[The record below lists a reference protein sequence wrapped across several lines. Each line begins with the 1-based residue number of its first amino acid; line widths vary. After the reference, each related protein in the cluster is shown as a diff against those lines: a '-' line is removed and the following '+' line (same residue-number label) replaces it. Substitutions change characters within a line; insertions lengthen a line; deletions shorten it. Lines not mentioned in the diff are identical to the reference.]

1 MRRRGPRR
9 GPGTSR
15 TRRLS
20 RSLTHVVVPKPPVN
34 PGASARQ
41 MSGFVDAMRLLGM
54 YRTDTMGFL
63 AEVPSLESRNRGST
77 HATNALFESLYLAHR
92 EAVLRYLRVRAG
104 DADSLDL
111 AALTFERA
119 LRTIAAGGSV
129 NLGWLLRT
137 ARNAAIDAGRRQRTR
152 LLLETIVARLGP
164 DTGPSPELQ
173 VVAEETASTV
183 RRAVNALPSAQREAI
198 ALRYAGGLSARE
210 IGGVLGKSE
219 AASQKLITRGLE
231 RLRENLHDQT

>member
-1 MRRRGPRR
+1 
-9 GPGTSR
+9 
-15 TRRLS
+15 
-20 RSLTHVVVPKPPVN
+20 
-34 PGASARQ
+34 
-41 MSGFVDAMRLLGM
+41 MSGSIDVVRLLGM
-54 YRTDTMGFL
+54 DRTDTIGML
-63 AEVPSLESRNRGST
+63 DEVQSLETRDRRRER
-77 HATNALFESLYLAHR
+77 ATNASFEPLYVAHR
-92 EAVLRYLRVRAG
+92 EAVLRYLRVRAR

-119 LRTIAAGGSV
+119 FRTIAAGGAV

-164 DTGPSPELQ
+164 EVVPSPELQ
-173 VVAEETASTV
+173 VVADETASAV

-198 ALRYAGGLSARE
+198 ALRYAGGLSARQ

-219 AASQKLITRGLE
+219 AASQKLISRALE
-231 RLRENLHDQT
+231 QLRENLHDQT

>member
-1 MRRRGPRR
+1 
-9 GPGTSR
+9 
-15 TRRLS
+15 
-20 RSLTHVVVPKPPVN
+20 
-34 PGASARQ
+34 
-41 MSGFVDAMRLLGM
+41 
-54 YRTDTMGFL
+54 MGFL
-63 AEVPSLESRNRGST
+63 EEVPSLESRDRGRER
-77 HATNALFESLYLAHR
+77 ATNALFESLYDAHR

-119 LRTIAAGGSV
+119 FRTIAAGGSV

-137 ARNAAIDAGRRQRTR
+137 ARNAAIDASRRQRTR
-152 LLLETIVARLGP
+152 LLLETIAARLGP

-173 VVAEETASTV
+173 VVAEETASIV
-183 RRAVNALPSAQREAI
+183 RRAVKALPSAQREAI

>member
-1 MRRRGPRR
+1 
-9 GPGTSR
+9 
-15 TRRLS
+15 
-20 RSLTHVVVPKPPVN
+20 
-34 PGASARQ
+34 
-41 MSGFVDAMRLLGM
+41 M

-63 AEVPSLESRNRGST
+63 EEVPRLESGDRGSER
-77 HATNALFESLYLAHR
+77 ATNALFESLYLAHR

-119 LRTIAAGGSV
+119 FRTIVGGGSV

-137 ARNAAIDAGRRQRTR
+137 ARNAAIDANRRQRTR

-164 DTGPSPELQ
+164 DTGPSPEHQ
-173 VVAEETASTV
+173 VVAEETASAV
-183 RRAVNALPSAQREAI
+183 RRAVNALPAPQREAI
-198 ALRYAGGLSARE
+198 ALRYAAGLSARE
-210 IGGVLGKSE
+210 IGSVLGKSE
-219 AASQKLITRGLE
+219 AASQKLITRALE

>member
-1 MRRRGPRR
+1 
-9 GPGTSR
+9 
-15 TRRLS
+15 
-20 RSLTHVVVPKPPVN
+20 
-34 PGASARQ
+34 
-41 MSGFVDAMRLLGM
+41 
-54 YRTDTMGFL
+54 
-63 AEVPSLESRNRGST
+63 VPSLESRDRGSE
-77 HATNALFESLYLAHR
+77 HATSALFESLYGTHR

-119 LRTIAAGGSV
+119 FRAIVAGGTV

-152 LLLETIVARLGP
+152 MLLETIVARLGP
-164 DTGPSPELQ
+164 DASPSPELQ
-173 VVAEETASTV
+173 VVADETASAV

-219 AASQKLITRGLE
+219 AASQKLITRALE